1 MPQGL
6 FRDEDDSA
14 RTRELRPRPEW
25 AEETPL
31 DDLPSLT
38 DSLLGS
44 REEWA
49 RWEADEPEDEADGQP
64 HADGQQK
71 KGGWRRRKD

>member
-1 MPQGL
+1 MPPGL
-6 FRDEDDSA
+6 FRDEDDSS
-14 RTRELRPRPEW
+14 RTRELRPRPDW

-49 RWEADEPEDEADGQP
+49 RWEAEGPEPTTQDEQP
-64 HADGQQK
+64 K
-71 KGGWRRRKD
+71 RGWRRRKD